1 MEIDIISYSP
11 SQYAV
16 LTSEQLLQ
24 IKEAQVKKNNLLRKL
39 EEQLQREKERLVENG
54 MVHSGVWTALEQKL
68 RAECETEVAWVRETL
83 LFYLRYSVANGVAD
97 APYTVDFSL
106 SYTQRLTVVKNYYM
120 SAYSD
125 PIERFDAYKKDSV
138 AMKYLEE
145 YYSLLYDYF
154 DDDI

>member
-39 EEQLQREKERLVENG
+39 EERLQQEKDRLVENG
-54 MVHSGVWTALEQKL
+54 MVHSSIWTALEEKL
-68 RAECETEVAWVRETL
+68 RAECETEVAWIRETL

-106 SYTQRLTVVKNYYM
+106 THLQRLDIVKTYYM
-120 SAYSD
+120 NAYSD
-125 PIERFDAYKKDSV
+125 PIERFNAYKKDSV

-145 YYSLLYDYF
+145 YYSALYDYF
-154 DDDI
+154 DDYT